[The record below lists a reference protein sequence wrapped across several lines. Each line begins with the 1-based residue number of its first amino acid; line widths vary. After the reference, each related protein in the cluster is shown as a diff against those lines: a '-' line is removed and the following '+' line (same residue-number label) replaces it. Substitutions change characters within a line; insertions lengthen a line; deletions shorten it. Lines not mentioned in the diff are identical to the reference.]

1 MRPFHSLLDYPWRKS
16 SEALSSNLI
25 KWLYLPDYAMIP
37 NANFILCDLLHHTT
51 LNQHICRE
59 KCVYHSHFLIY
70 FQSDDCLLLL
80 VASLQWQVFE
90 DENQACV
97 RLLAGENVEISRNLD
112 PQTLNQYTPVNN
124 FLHCRYVLVFH

>member
-1 MRPFHSLLDYPWRKS
+1 MKPFHSLLDYPWRKS
-16 SEALSSNLI
+16 SVALSSNLI

-51 LNQHICRE
+51 LNKHICQE
-59 KCVYHSHFLIY
+59 KCVYHSHFQIY